1 MNYYFQTH
9 IKSRCIFIAFFTI
22 FLFSCAS
29 HTTKKATYSEASQP
43 GSVIQLYL
51 SDNDNNGIPIQESL
65 KAYKGSSNVKKRIKA
80 YNTEIESLYL
90 SGVLQ
95 LGISKPNQANYSV
108 LENLSVNEAAALFS
122 LFPIDTAKWMNL
134 VSTHSN
140 LDKNETY
147 EAAITAGLDP
157 TVVFVAAASG
167 FANSVTPLIN
177 SIGLVFYGQDEYS
190 TTQVQFK
197 PESETDWT
205 QGLELTWEPIYG
217 AFAGSIVYLE
227 PDTIYDIDVAITD
240 SSGNVEEYSFQQQT
254 QPNSPPIDPNKIY
267 YLSDIYSGG
276 QLDLEALNIQGS
288 KDGYAK
294 IIGDGQVIQADSEVL
309 SAVNIG
315 SQAYVMLENL
325 TIRGGQRY
333 GIFAKKTHHIWIKG
347 CDIAEYGRV
356 AKDMRNNIAYSSTTN
371 NSPIN
376 YDSGIYLERSGV
388 AVVEECEVHSPNLG
402 ANSWVYGHPKG
413 PNAMQVWAYHP
424 EEQYRGQMI
433 VRNNRFYG
441 TQKHRFNDVIEG
453 RKNFERT
460 GGFVRD
466 SAIYGNYL
474 AYAND
479 DLIEIDGGQQNV
491 LVYDNEMTQGYAGI
505 SIAPNMLGP
514 SYIFHNHIYDL
525 GDETGKE
532 WTAIKAGGL
541 IAKPA
546 GRTYIYENFIDV
558 ERNAIAASGVNGDTT
573 FWVTTQNNVFLTQ
586 KTGYSVGYCIFDKEK
601 YIGSSSTNDICYNK
615 NTVDARYEF
624 NWDNIIEHPSSD
636 DLSYIESLKS
646 NGDILLKINS
656 NFIIPNISKSADDV
670 NLLTPNA
677 PISDIEEYWHLD
689 AYQFNNSAFSDQLKY
704 GDTTIENESTVVL
717 TGNNWTKFEVDFE
730 VSSDTVLELELHVE
744 GRPEIVGVGFETDN
758 SVSRDRVAR
767 FSGKQDWGVN
777 ATEYYNKANPTIS
790 FPIGEYIQG
799 QIKYLVLTLDNDD
812 IRKSKNKD
820 KATFKNLILRKEND
834 NSTTLSSDFANDEV
848 EIRIYQQN

>member
-1 MNYYFQTH
+1 MNRFFF
-9 IKSRCIFIAFFTI
+9 IKINAKFISLAFFI
-22 FLFSCAS
+22 LFLFSCAS
-29 HTTKKATYSEASQP
+29 PTVKKENYNQANQP
-43 GSVIQLYL
+43 GAVLQLYL
-51 SDNDNNGIPIQESL
+51 SELENTPESIQTKL
-65 KAYKGSSNVKKRIKA
+65 NAYKGPSSVQKRIKA
-80 YNTEIESLYL
+80 FKSEIESLYL
-90 SGVLQ
+90 SGILE
-95 LGISKPNQANYSV
+95 LGLPQESSPNAV
-108 LENLSVNEAAALFS
+108 DITKLSTGEATALFA

-134 VSTHSN
+134 VSRHSN
-140 LDKNETY
+140 LNKNQIY

-157 TVVFVAAASG
+157 SVVFLASASG
-167 FANSVTPLIN
+167 FSDSVTPLIN

-190 TTQVQFK
+190 TTSVQFK
-197 PESETDWT
+197 LASDTEWKK
-205 QGLELTWEPIYG
+205 GLDLTWEPIYG

-227 PDTIYDIDVAITD
+227 ADAVYDIHVTISD
-240 SSGNVEEYSFQQQT
+240 STGNAEEYSFQQKT
-254 QPNSPPIDPNKIY
+254 NPDTPPIDPNKIY
-267 YLSDIYSGG
+267 YLSEIYSGG
-276 QLDLEALNIQGS
+276 QLDLEALNIEGS
-288 KDGYAK
+288 EDGYAK
-294 IIGDGQVIQADSEVL
+294 IIGDGQIIQADDEVL

-315 SQAYVMLENL
+315 SQEYIMLENL

-347 CDIAEYGRV
+347 CDVAEYGRV
-356 AKDMRNNIAYSSTTN
+356 AVDMRNNIAYSSTTN

-388 AVVEECEVHSPNLG
+388 AVIEECEVHSPNLG

-413 PNAMQVWAYHP
+413 PNALQVWAYHP

-441 TQKHRFNDVIEG
+441 SQDHRFNDVIEG

-558 ERNAIAASGVNGDTT
+558 ERNGIAASGVNGDTT
-573 FWVTTQNNVFLTQ
+573 FWVTTQNNVFLTK

-601 YIGSSSTNDICYNK
+601 YIGSSSTNDICYNR
-615 NTVDARYEF
+615 NTMDARYEF
-624 NWDNIIEHPSSD
+624 NLDNVIEHPYSD
-636 DLSYIESLKS
+636 DLSYIEELEASDDK
-646 NGDILLKINS
+646 LLTVS
-656 NFIIPNISKSADDV
+656 SEFIIPNITISSEESDLQA
-670 NLLTPNA
+670 PNS
-677 PISDIEEYWHLD
+677 PTLD
-689 AYQFNNSAFSDQLKY
+689 AETHWNLDADEHTHSPFSNQLKY
-704 GDTTIENESTVVL
+704 GDTTIEDENSVVL

-730 VSSDTVLELELHVE
+730 VTSETVLELALYIE
-744 GRPEIVGVGFETDN
+744 GWPEIVGVGFETDN
-758 SVSRDRVAR
+758 GVSRGRVAR
-767 FSGKQDWGVN
+767 FFGTQDWGIN
-777 ATEYYNKANPTIS
+777 ATEHYDKSNPTIS
-790 FPIGEYIQG
+790 FPIGEYVQG

-812 IRKSKNKD
+812 VRKSKNKD
-820 KATFKNLILRKEND
+820 KATFKNILLRQHGVDEDPLLSELEN
-834 NSTTLSSDFANDEV
+834 SKV
-848 EIRIYQQN
+848 EIRLIR